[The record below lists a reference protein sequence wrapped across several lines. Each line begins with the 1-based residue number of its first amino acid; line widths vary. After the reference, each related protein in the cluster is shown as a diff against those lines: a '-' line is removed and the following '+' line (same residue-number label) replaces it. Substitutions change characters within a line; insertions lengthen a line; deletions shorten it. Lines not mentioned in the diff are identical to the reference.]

1 MPAGRSVL
9 VDDVAH
15 GLDDRLVGRVCRAEL
30 EEEEPVVHTEVE
42 AGVGKEHTHHDSPA
56 ARAVGREPLEAAA
69 RELCSA
75 RDEAR
80 AHLAVL
86 RPELIVGRQI
96 DPALLANLVS
106 EPAQRGLLCCVVVQ
120 SGHREPR
127 EVERARHMRV
137 RRGQVVDEACLHA
150 RLELD
155 EPGDEALEDEAK
167 GEFGV
172 RRVRPDEVEFNA
184 VQLAAQELADAW
196 LQVGEVDHR
205 MRAVDGELRAEP
217 RACACSPRFSPR
229 GES

>member
-1 MPAGRSVL
+1 VAIDNLAHRPKLEHAGAQRLVEEVPVARPERVEVQVECSVDQVVRAVQRWPVSVDVSLARVIHGREMPAGRSVL

-155 EPGDEALEDEAK
+155 EPGDEALE
-167 GEFGV
+167 V
-172 RRVRPDEVEFNA
+172 
-184 VQLAAQELADAW
+184 
-196 LQVGEVDHR
+196 
-205 MRAVDGELRAEP
+205 
-217 RACACSPRFSPR
+217 
-229 GES
+229 